1 MHETSSQSDENK
13 PVMQYEAV
21 VTAENPVNITSEA
34 NASSSVEGI
43 VKKDAKLQVVKK
55 NYGDG
60 YSQVWFN
67 SKECYKID
75 GFYYYYKLDD
85 IAYLMSK
92 TNKSFNVTYDKA
104 NDAIIIDSM
113 TSYKGEAVTLK
124 KGNGK
129 NHKVTVP
136 ATSIVWDGKVVG
148 IPCYKIDG
156 AYYVSAAAIAELT
169 DSRFEDTHYGWSIAP
184 LLPNKIDAYG

>member
-67 SKECYKID
+67 SKECYIPTKNLTGFEKYMSFSDIKKLGNQRGNLFSAQRGPD
-75 GFYYYYKLDD
+75 GETRHIRQRL
-85 IAYLMSK
+85 
-92 TNKSFNVTYDKA
+92 
-104 NDAIIIDSM
+104 
-113 TSYKGEAVTLK
+113 
-124 KGNGK
+124 
-129 NHKVTVP
+129 
-136 ATSIVWDGKVVG
+136 
-148 IPCYKIDG
+148 
-156 AYYVSAAAIAELT
+156 
-169 DSRFEDTHYGWSIAP
+169 
-184 LLPNKIDAYG
+184 

>member
-55 NYGDG
+55 NYGNG

-67 SKECYKID
+67 SKERKICKWTIY
-75 GFYYYYKLDD
+75 GCEKR
-85 IAYLMSK
+85 SPCC
-92 TNKSFNVTYDKA
+92 VQ
-104 NDAIIIDSM
+104 
-113 TSYKGEAVTLK
+113 
-124 KGNGK
+124 
-129 NHKVTVP
+129 
-136 ATSIVWDGKVVG
+136 G
-148 IPCYKIDG
+148 I
-156 AYYVSAAAIAELT
+156 
-169 DSRFEDTHYGWSIAP
+169 
-184 LLPNKIDAYG
+184 